1 MAQNPFKPTAGKM
14 PPILIGRRPIID
26 DFVEGIQNGAGAPG
40 RLMLMTGQRGFGKT
54 VMLTELGSVAR
65 EHDWDVVSD
74 TASEGLCARLVAAL
88 SPRGPRLSRA
98 SIAPEVSLAGVA
110 SARLG
115 SVELAA
121 GEQGAL
127 TLRRA
132 IESRL
137 AKVGDGKGL
146 AFTIDE
152 AQSASLEDMTALATA
167 LQHVIRDEDM
177 RDVPDS
183 RKKGVALVFAA
194 LPSLMDE
201 LLNDRVLTFL
211 RRSMQRELAEVSLPD
226 VRSAYVETV
235 LESGKAIS
243 EEDALAAARAAC
255 GYPYMIQLIGYYMWQ
270 AAERRGSC
278 VIESADV
285 ETGIS
290 DAVLAFGDA
299 VCAPLLDGLTPAQRA
314 FVQAMAA
321 DDPEPSRLS
330 DIAERTRR
338 SMSWANKYRASLI
351 KERVVEPEGRGLLR
365 LTTPHLAEYIRTR
378 RRS

>member
-137 AKVGDGKGL
+137 AKVGDGKGI

-152 AQSASLEDMTALATA
+152 AQAASLEDMTALATA

-226 VRSAYVETV
+226 VRPAYVETV
-235 LESGKAIS
+235 RESGKAIS

-365 LTTPHLAEYIRTR
+365 LTTPHLAEYIRAR